1 MKKVLLALA
10 GAALLAWAG
19 LAVADYNV
27 VDQGTYYK
35 NAQSGAKTD
44 ANGNAYTND
53 ASRDRDRIVK
63 YDAIL
68 SDTIAVGMADSTQT
82 TFDTHDVAR
91 GYLLIQA
98 VVPKGTAVPFV
109 RLAIRVLGH
118 TASTPDSANTFNW
131 DPCVTTSLIPDSL
144 AYGSAV
150 TPTPV
155 ANATTEIVATI
166 AADEGV
172 ATGTAMKYPRR
183 NTIIVPL
190 RDNSGA
196 WFWSEYTS
204 VMVRVL
210 SASANSPTITVSYR
224 GVCR

>member
-1 MKKVLLALA
+1 MMFRKVLVWAA
-10 GAALLAWAG
+10 GALIVG
-19 LAVADYNV
+19 AVAFATGNATLMGDYY
-27 VDQGTYYK
+27 Q
-35 NAQSGAKTD
+35 NATNGAKVD
-44 ANGNAYTND
+44 VNGNALVVD

-68 SDTIAVGMADSTQT
+68 SDTMSIGTADSTIT
-82 TFDTHDVAR
+82 VFDTHDVAR

-98 VVPKGTAVPFV
+98 TVPKGTAVPFV

-118 TASTPDSANTFNW
+118 TSSTPDSTNTFNW

-150 TPTPV
+150 TPTAV

-166 AADEGV
+166 ASDAGAV
-172 ATGTAMKYPRR
+172 SKFARR
-183 NTIIVPL
+183 NTIMIPL
-190 RDNSGA
+190 RDNAGA

-210 SASANSPTITVSYR
+210 SASANTPQITVSYR